1 MKLIHPDSRT
11 FSSEDAYREAMAEW
25 NAMPRTTAK
34 ILAEIQHER
43 KVKRR
48 MERINKKMVEF
59 AKGVNV
65 KVVQTKYGEI
75 IKIGIKLDEFE
86 NNPITDSGYINFDIK
101 TSKSGN
107 KYAEIDNYK
116 KESKTD
122 IPY

>member
-1 MKLIHPDSRT
+1 
-11 FSSEDAYREAMAEW
+11 MAEW

-43 KVKRR
+43 NVKRR

-65 KVVQTKYGEI
+65 KVVQTKYGDI
-75 IKIGIKLDEFE
+75 IKIGIKLEEFGD
-86 NNPITDSGYINFDIK
+86 NPITDSGYINFDIK

-107 KYAEIDNYK
+107 KYAEINTYK
-116 KESKTD
+116 KQEEID
-122 IPY
+122 GGEIPY